1 MVDVVRGRTGLA
13 GGASSPVR
21 VGYAVGGDPFVQAA
35 GRGAYAYDEAGNAY
49 VDYVMAY
56 GPLLFGHAHP
66 EFTQGLDEIARRG
79 SVFGSTT
86 REEKRLAERIGGC
99 LPSVEALRFVST
111 GTEAV
116 MSAVRVARAF
126 TGRSL
131 VARFAGNY
139 HGHFDQALL
148 DAGASALQGAGGR
161 SGIPEGVRRDTLVA
175 RFNDLEDFDG
185 KLAGRESELAAILVE
200 PVVGNMGLVLPEE
213 GFLEGLFA
221 RARACGALVV
231 FDEVITWLRLGLGGG
246 QGACGLRPDLT
257 ALGKIMGGGFPLAA
271 FGGRAGVMAALAPA
285 GAAFTG
291 GTFSGNPFCVAMG
304 HRMLDAIEARPH
316 LYAELEASARALA
329 EGLRGIFARLS
340 LPYAVVQHG
349 SMVDFKFRP
358 GRPARNYDEAKESDG
373 AAFAAYY
380 HGMRS
385 RGVLLAPSPNELMF
399 VSTEHGSRELDR
411 TVEAAEATLRDLRER
426 KLV

>member
-1 MVDVVRGRTGLA
+1 MQ
-13 GGASSPVR
+13 ASGS
-21 VGYAVGGDPFVQAA
+21 
-35 GRGAYAYDEAGNAY
+35 GAYAYDAAGDAY

-66 EFTQGLDEIARRG
+66 EFTRGLDALAQRG
-79 SVFGSTT
+79 SVFGSTHA
-86 REEKRLAERIGGC
+86 EEERLAGRIGEH
-99 LPSVEALRFVST
+99 LPSIEALRFVNT

-126 TGRSL
+126 TGRTL
-131 VARFAGNY
+131 IARFAGNY
-139 HGHFDQALL
+139 HGHFDLALH
-148 DAGASALQGAGGR
+148 DAGASALQGKGGH
-161 SGIPEGVRRDTLVA
+161 SGIPESVRRETLVA
-175 RFNDLEDFDG
+175 RYNDLEDFDR
-185 KLAGRESELAAILVE
+185 KLAGRGEELAAILVE
-200 PVVGNMGLVLPEE
+200 PIVANMGLVLPEA

-221 RARACGALVV
+221 RARSCGALVI
-231 FDEVITWLRLGLGGG
+231 FDEVITWLRVGLGGG

-257 ALGKIMGGGFPLAA
+257 ALGKIMGAGFPLAA
-271 FGGRAGVMAALAPA
+271 FGGREDVMAALSPA
-285 GAAFTG
+285 GASFTG

-304 HRMLDAIEARPH
+304 HRMLDAIESRPD
-316 LYAELEASARALA
+316 LYAQLDATSRELAD
-329 EGLRGIFARLS
+329 GLRAVFARLS
-340 LPYAVVQHG
+340 LPYAVAQLA

-358 GRPARNYDEAKESDG
+358 GPPARNYDEARQSDA

-399 VSTEHGSRELDR
+399 VSTAHGAREIDR
-411 TVEAAEATLRDLRER
+411 TLDAAERTLRVLRES